1 MPLPTRNSLICAM
14 TFILAISS
22 LFSGCASRSDNKTV
36 IEAEKKIIETTY
48 SYVDCGDLKL
58 KNIGIQ
64 MENPNLSA
72 GSYENQQ
79 IMTRNLILLDYKLRE
94 AETILN
100 CYKSQVKKEKE
111 KK

>member
-1 MPLPTRNSLICAM
+1 
-14 TFILAISS
+14 
-22 LFSGCASRSDNKTV
+22 
-36 IEAEKKIIETTY
+36 
-48 SYVDCGDLKL
+48 
-58 KNIGIQ
+58 